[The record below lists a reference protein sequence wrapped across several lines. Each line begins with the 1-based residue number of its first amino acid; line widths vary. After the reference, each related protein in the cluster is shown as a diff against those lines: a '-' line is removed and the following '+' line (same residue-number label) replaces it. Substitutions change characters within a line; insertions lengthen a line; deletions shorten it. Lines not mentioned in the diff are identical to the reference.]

1 MSLKSELNQ
10 FVSGVTDRFGDA
22 YDNLKQKF
30 TSWKNEAGAYFNGLY
45 PGDVVGIDANKIPM
59 MQEAIQAYVTSI
71 QTTLDKTVQDNR
83 PDQAFADS
91 SMKEAI
97 TDFNQAVV
105 DVCKNYT
112 SQLLKLY
119 DLLSDVQKYYQDNQ
133 QKMSANLR
141 SEASNT
147 RSTVEEYTVGS
158 GSTR

>member
-10 FVSGVTDRFGDA
+10 FVSGVADKIGDG

-30 TSWKNEAGAYFNGLY
+30 TSWKNEAGAYFSGLY
-45 PGDVVGIDANKIPM
+45 AGDVTGIDVNKIPM
-59 MQEAIQAYVTSI
+59 MQEAIQTYVTSI
-71 QTTLDKTVQDNR
+71 QTTLDRIIEDNK

-91 SMKEAI
+91 GMKEAI

-119 DLLSDVQKYYQDNQ
+119 DLLSDIQKYYQENQ
-133 QKMSANLR
+133 EKMSANLR